1 MTTGLFKATATLLT
15 GNVAAHALPLLL
27 GPALTRIYS
36 PEAFGQFALLWA
48 VATNVAVVACAR
60 YEYALPLERT
70 EPGAAQLMAL
80 CGHVMAAVCLA
91 ALCAAGVLAWRS
103 GMATY
108 WLLPLAVL
116 ALGTTQWLTMWAT
129 RAERF
134 GLLSSARLLQYG
146 GGAVLQLALG
156 WWAWGQTG
164 QTGHTGQIGSTGLW
178 GLCAGAICAALL
190 AAWVLARPAPLGG
203 WAACLHTPWSTLRAT
218 AVRHRDFP
226 LLNTPHAF
234 VGALQDTLT
243 LLAVT
248 AWSGDA
254 AAGLWAMSLRYLKA
268 PASLLGGALSQALY
282 PRLVQATTPQAA
294 RQAVHHSMQLLAA
307 IALPIAA
314 VLLLWGPA
322 LFTAFFGAH
331 WAGAGEL
338 ARALAPYIALHFIA
352 SPLAVTTLA
361 WKAQAWALRLALL
374 GQVAF
379 FAGLLAGLA
388 LGGLTG
394 AAWGISASMLLYFG
408 YYFWALATWKHIPD
422 GGRDESLA

>member
-1 MTTGLFKATATLLT
+1 
-15 GNVAAHALPLLL
+15 LLL
-27 GPALTRIYS
+27 GPALTRTYS
-36 PEAFGQFALLWA
+36 PEAFGQFALLWTL
-48 VATNVAVVACAR
+48 ATNVAVVACAR
-60 YEYALPLERT
+60 YEYALPLERA
-70 EPGAAQLMAL
+70 EPEAAQLMAL
-80 CGHVMAAVCLA
+80 CGHVLAAVGLA
-91 ALCAAGVLAWRS
+91 TLCAAGVLAWRS
-103 GMATY
+103 GMAIY

-116 ALGTTQWLTMWAT
+116 ALGATQWLTMWAT

-134 GLLSSARLLQYG
+134 GLLSSARLVQYG

-156 WWAWGQTG
+156 WWLLGPM
-164 QTGHTGQIGSTGLW
+164 GHTVSNDGAALW
-178 GLCAGAICAALL
+178 GLSLGAITTALL
-190 AAWVLARPAPLGG
+190 AAGLLAQPAPLGG
-203 WAACLHTPWSTLRAT
+203 WASGLRTPWPALRAM
-218 AVRHRDFP
+218 ALRHCDFP

-234 VGALQDTLT
+234 MGALQDTLT

-282 PRLVQATTPQAA
+282 PRLVQAPNAQAA
-294 RQAVHHSMQLLAA
+294 RQAVHHSMRLLAA
-307 IALPIAA
+307 IALPMAA

-322 LFTAFFGAH
+322 LFTALFDSR

-361 WKAQAWALRLALL
+361 WKAQAWALRLALV

-388 LGGLTG
+388 LDGLTG

-408 YYFWALATWKHIPD
+408 YYFWALLHWDFSDLINIKNHPTC
-422 GGRDESLA
+422 

>member
-1 MTTGLFKATATLLT
+1 MTQGLFKATATLLT
-15 GNVAAHALPLLL
+15 GSVAAHALPLLL
-27 GPALTRIYS
+27 GPALTRTYS
-36 PEAFGQFALLWA
+36 PEAFGQFALLWTL
-48 VATNVAVVACAR
+48 ATNVAVVACAR
-60 YEYALPLERT
+60 YEYALPLERA
-70 EPGAAQLMAL
+70 EPEAAQLMAL
-80 CGHVMAAVCLA
+80 CGHVLAAVGLA
-91 ALCAAGVLAWRS
+91 TLCAAGVLAWRS
-103 GMATY
+103 GMAIY

-116 ALGTTQWLTMWAT
+116 ALGATQWLTMWAT

-134 GLLSSARLLQYG
+134 GLLSSARLMQYG

-156 WWAWGQTG
+156 WWLLGSM
-164 QTGHTGQIGSTGLW
+164 GHTASNDGAALW
-178 GLCAGAICAALL
+178 GLCAGAIITALL
-190 AAWVLARPAPLGG
+190 AAGLLAQPAPLGG
-203 WAACLHTPWSTLRAT
+203 WASCLRTPWSALRAL
-218 AVRHRDFP
+218 ALRHRDFP

-234 VGALQDTLT
+234 MGALQDTLT

-282 PRLVQATTPQAA
+282 PRLVQAANAQAA
-294 RQAVHHSMQLLAA
+294 RQAVHHSMRLLAA
-307 IALPIAA
+307 IALPMAA

-322 LFTAFFGAH
+322 LFNAFFGSR

-361 WKAQAWALRLALL
+361 WKAQAWALRLALV

-388 LGGLTG
+388 LDVLTG

-408 YYFWALATWKHIPD
+408 YYFWALATWKDIPHE
-422 GGRDESLA
+422 GRDESLA

>member
-1 MTTGLFKATATLLT
+1 MTQGLFKATATLLT
-15 GNVAAHALPLLL
+15 GSVAAHALPLLL
-27 GPALTRIYS
+27 GPALTRTYS
-36 PEAFGQFALLWA
+36 PEAFGQFALLWTL
-48 VATNVAVVACAR
+48 ATNVAVVACAR
-60 YEYALPLERT
+60 YEYALPLERA
-70 EPGAAQLMAL
+70 EPEAAQLMAL
-80 CGHVMAAVCLA
+80 CGHVLAAVGLA
-91 ALCAAGVLAWRS
+91 TLCAAGVLAWRS
-103 GMATY
+103 GMAIY

-116 ALGTTQWLTMWAT
+116 AVGATQWLTMWAT
-129 RAERF
+129 RAECF
-134 GLLSSARLLQYG
+134 GLLSSARLVQYG
-146 GGAVLQLALG
+146 GGAVVQLALG
-156 WWAWGQTG
+156 WWLLGSM
-164 QTGHTGQIGSTGLW
+164 GHTASNDGAALW
-178 GLCAGAICAALL
+178 GLCAGAIITALL
-190 AAWVLARPAPLGG
+190 AAGLLAQPAPLGG
-203 WAACLHTPWSTLRAT
+203 WASCLRTPWSALRAI
-218 AVRHRDFP
+218 ALRHRDFP

-234 VGALQDTLT
+234 MGALQDTLT

-282 PRLVQATTPQAA
+282 PRLVQAANAQAA
-294 RQAVHHSMQLLAA
+294 RQAVHHSMRLLAA
-307 IALPIAA
+307 IALLMAA

-322 LFTAFFGAH
+322 LFTAFFGSR

-361 WKAQAWALRLALL
+361 WKAQAWALRLALV

-388 LGGLTG
+388 LDGLTG

-408 YYFWALATWKHIPD
+408 YYFWALATWKDIPHE
-422 GGRDESLA
+422 GRDESLA

>member
-1 MTTGLFKATATLLT
+1 MAG
-15 GNVAAHALPLLL
+15 AH
-27 GPALTRIYS
+27 
-36 PEAFGQFALLWA
+36 
-48 VATNVAVVACAR
+48 
-60 YEYALPLERT
+60 YEYALPLERAET
-70 EPGAAQLMAL
+70 KAAQLMAL
-80 CGHVMAAVCLA
+80 CGHVLAAVGLA
-91 ALCAAGVLAWRS
+91 TLCAAGVLAWRS
-103 GMATY
+103 GMAIY

-116 ALGTTQWLTMWAT
+116 ALGATQWLTMWAT
-129 RAERF
+129 QAERF
-134 GLLSSARLLQYG
+134 GLLSSARLVQYG

-156 WWAWGQTG
+156 WWLLGPM
-164 QTGHTGQIGSTGLW
+164 GHTVSNDGAALW
-178 GLCAGAICAALL
+178 GLCLVAITTALL
-190 AAWVLARPAPLGG
+190 AAGLLAQPAPLGG
-203 WAACLHTPWSTLRAT
+203 WASGLRTPWPALRAM
-218 AVRHRDFP
+218 ALRHRDFP

-234 VGALQDTLT
+234 MGALQDTLT

-282 PRLVQATTPQAA
+282 PRLVQAPNAQAA
-294 RQAVHHSMQLLAA
+294 RQAVHHSMRLLAA
-307 IALPIAA
+307 IALPMAA

-322 LFTAFFGAH
+322 LFTAFFGSR

-361 WKAQAWALRLALL
+361 WKAQAWALRLALV

-388 LGGLTG
+388 LDGLTG

-408 YYFWALATWKHIPD
+408 YYFWALATWKDIPHE
-422 GGRDESLA
+422 GRDESLA